1 MKAVVLLAHPDD
13 CIIFARPFIETHKEF
28 SWTLVYLTYTSTDP
42 RAIEIS
48 SYWKNL
54 GIGCIFLGFADN
66 YQDLVTNQISFDT
79 ADAAEHIKSQVQDA
93 DLILTHNANGE
104 YGHIHHKFV
113 NSVADAI
120 DKPKIYFGDYNQY
133 NKECIVFDSI
143 DLEQLPLHKAVIEQF
158 ENINHGRYWLTD
170 SAKELYD
177 QLA

>member
-1 MKAVVLLAHPDD
+1 MKAVALLAHPDD

-28 SWTLVYLTYTSTDP
+28 SWTLVYLTYTNTDP
-42 RAIEIS
+42 RAMEIS
-48 SYWKNL
+48 TYWQKL
-54 GIGCIFLGFADN
+54 GIDCVFLGFADN
-66 YQDLVTNQISFDT
+66 YQDLMTKQISFNLVE
-79 ADAAEHIKSQVQDA
+79 AAERITSQVQDA

-113 NSVADAI
+113 NAVADTI
-120 DKPKIYFGDYNQY
+120 NKPKIYFGDYNQY
-133 NKECIVFDSI
+133 NKECIVHGSL
-143 DLEQLPLHKAVIEQF
+143 DLEQLPLHKAVIAQF